1 MYQKPKLHQKRN
13 WAPYHFLGTI
23 SNWFQNDANR
33 NNVLYHL
40 VVERAP
46 ESQYEVPRRRNKIMV
61 F

>member
-1 MYQKPKLHQKRN
+1 MYKKRN
-13 WAPYHFLGTI
+13 WTPYHFLGTI
-23 SNWFQNDANR
+23 SNSFQNDANH

-46 ESQYEVPRRRNKIMV
+46 ESQYCVPRRRNKIMA